1 LQRARLG
8 GRFDIGFFAT
18 AVLCLFLLNYGYGS
32 MSDFTTRR
40 ALMLALACAP
50 VARAADLLDQSPAT
64 MPLSSTALLARLEK
78 ESGGRLGVA
87 ALNMADGRQLLHRSD
102 ERFPLCSTFK
112 MVLAASVLARDPA
125 LLKKRIQY
133 EKADLVPH
141 SPVTG
146 KHVADGMTVSEL
158 CEATLQYSDNAA
170 ANLLMKQIGGPAA
183 VTAYARSISDG
194 EFRLDRWE
202 TELNSALPGDARD
215 TTTPLAMAR
224 SLQKLVL
231 GEALP
236 AAQRKQ
242 LKDWMVGNT
251 TGATRIR
258 AGVPAAWTVAD
269 KTGAGDYGTVN
280 DIAVIW
286 PPGKAPLVLA
296 VYLTQPNKDDKYRAE
311 IHGEVAKVV
320 IEAFK

>member
-1 LQRARLG
+1 
-8 GRFDIGFFAT
+8 
-18 AVLCLFLLNYGYGS
+18 

-40 ALMLALACAP
+40 ALMLALACTP
-50 VARAADLLDQSPAT
+50 LARATDLLDQAPAT
-64 MPLSSTALLARLEK
+64 TPWPSPALLARLEK

-87 ALNMADGRQLLHRSD
+87 ALNTGDSREVLHRAD
-102 ERFPLCSTFK
+102 ERFPFCSTFK
-112 MVLAASVLARDPA
+112 MMLSAAVLARDPA

-133 EKADLVPH
+133 EQSDLVPH

-146 KHVADGMTVSEL
+146 KRVAEGMTVAEL

-183 VTAYARSISDG
+183 VTAYARSIGDN

-202 TELNSALPGDARD
+202 TELNTALPGDARD

-231 GEALP
+231 GESLP
-236 AAQRKQ
+236 AVARSQ
-242 LKDWMVGNT
+242 LKEWMIGNT

-258 AGVPAAWTVAD
+258 AGVPARWIVAD

-286 PPGKAPLVLA
+286 PPGRVPIVLS
-296 VYLTQPNKDDKYRAE
+296 VYLTQPNKDDKYCAE

>member
-1 LQRARLG
+1 
-8 GRFDIGFFAT
+8 
-18 AVLCLFLLNYGYGS
+18 VLCLFFLNYDTWP

-40 ALMLALACAP
+40 ALLLALACTP
-50 VARAADLLDQSPAT
+50 FARAADLLDQAPAT
-64 MPLSSTALLARLEK
+64 TPLSPTALLALLEK

-87 ALNMADGRQLLHRSD
+87 ALNTADGRQVLHRAD
-102 ERFPLCSTFK
+102 QRFPFCSTFK
-112 MVLAASVLARDPA
+112 MMVAALMLSREPSLLA
-125 LLKKRIQY
+125 KRIQY
-133 EKADLVPH
+133 DKSDLVPY

-146 KHVADGMTVSEL
+146 KHLADGMTVAEL

-170 ANLLMKQIGGPAA
+170 ANLLMKQVGGPAA
-183 VTAYARSISDG
+183 VTAYARSIGDN

-202 TELNSALPGDARD
+202 TELNTALPGDTRD

-231 GEALP
+231 GDGLP
-236 AAQRKQ
+236 AAARRQ

-258 AGVPAAWTVAD
+258 AGVPAGWTVAD

-286 PPGKAPLVLA
+286 PPGRAPIVLA
-296 VYLTQPNKDDKYRAE
+296 VYLTQPNKEDKLRPE

-320 IEAFK
+320 LEAFR

>member
-1 LQRARLG
+1 
-8 GRFDIGFFAT
+8 
-18 AVLCLFLLNYGYGS
+18 

-40 ALMLALACAP
+40 ALLLALACTP
-50 VARAADLLDQSPAT
+50 FARAADLLDQAPAT
-64 MPLSSTALLARLEK
+64 TPWSSPALLARFEK

-87 ALNMADGRQLLHRSD
+87 ALNSADGRQILHRSD
-102 ERFPLCSTFK
+102 ERFPVCSTFK
-112 MVLAASVLARDPA
+112 MMLAAAVLAREPA
-125 LLKKRIQY
+125 LLKQRVRY
-133 EKADLVPH
+133 DRSDLVPH

-146 KHVADGMTVSEL
+146 KRVAEGMTVAEL

-183 VTAYARSISDG
+183 VTAYARSIGDH

-202 TELNSALPGDARD
+202 TELNTALPGDARD

-231 GEALP
+231 GESLP
-236 AAQRKQ
+236 VASRRL
-242 LKDWMVGNT
+242 LKEWMIGNT

-258 AGVPAAWTVAD
+258 AGVPAGWIVAD

-280 DIAVIW
+280 DIALIW
-286 PPGKAPLVLA
+286 PPGKAPIVLS
-296 VYLTQPNKDDKYRAE
+296 VYLTQPDRDGKYRAE
-311 IHGEVAKVV
+311 IHGEVAKHV

>member
-1 LQRARLG
+1 
-8 GRFDIGFFAT
+8 
-18 AVLCLFLLNYGYGS
+18 

-40 ALMLALACAP
+40 TLMLALACTP
-50 VARAADLLDQSPAT
+50 FARAADLLDQAP
-64 MPLSSTALLARLEK
+64 STAPITPVAQLARLEQ

-87 ALNMADGRQLLHRSD
+87 ALNTADGRQVLHRGD
-102 ERFPLCSTFK
+102 DRFPFCSTFK
-112 MVLAASVLARDPA
+112 MMLAAAVLAREPS
-125 LLKKRIQY
+125 LLKRRIQY
-133 EKADLVPH
+133 EKSDLVPH

-146 KHVADGMTVSEL
+146 KHVADGMTVAEL

-183 VTAYARSISDG
+183 VTAFARSIGDN
-194 EFRLDRWE
+194 EFRQERWE
-202 TELNSALPGDARD
+202 TELNSALPGDTRD

-236 AAQRKQ
+236 QASRRQ

-251 TGATRIR
+251 TGNARIR
-258 AGVPAAWTVAD
+258 AGVPAGCLVAD

-286 PPGKAPLVLA
+286 PPGRAPIVLA
-296 VYLTQPNKDDKYRAE
+296 VYLTQPGKDDKGRGD
-311 IHGEVAKVV
+311 IHAEVAKVV
-320 IEAFK
+320 IEAFR